1 MASLF
6 GPPCR
11 QTSSAA
17 DDFVTYSPAVATSV
31 ERPTGRREVKISW
44 CSNGSNRSYRCRR
57 TGPCNGAHIC
67 PHSIPPFLLGNGCA
81 HAPHQKVSLLCGIG
95 APCNTQFLG
104 QRESVLKTASRL
116 ILPFSRDHGRYQ
128 RRDHT
133 TLSVAI
139 DRFNARYAMRP
150 KICAKLQA
158 TFVIR

>member
-11 QTSSAA
+11 KTSSAT

-57 TGPCNGAHIC
+57 TGPCNGAHIF

-81 HAPHQKVSLLCGIG
+81 HAPHQKVSLLWGSGPHVIHNFW
-95 APCNTQFLG
+95 ANANLFLKLHLDWFC
-104 QRESVLKTASRL
+104 RFPE
-116 ILPFSRDHGRYQ
+116 IM
-128 RRDHT
+128 
-133 TLSVAI
+133 VAI
-139 DRFNARYAMRP
+139 NRQTTP
-150 KICAKLQA
+150 LCL
-158 TFVIR
+158 